1 MNMQPT
7 SLEAFQRTVAIAL
20 MVLGTLHVPLLVT
33 IAWLRDADLALV
45 TATAILLAGLP
56 VLLFALNRPIISV
69 AFALALTLV
78 GQTSLLVYV
87 MRGHPWQIEM
97 HFYYFAVL
105 AMLSG
110 FCGWRTILF
119 AAGLIA
125 SEHIVFNFLLPQAIF
140 PESGDV
146 ARVLVH
152 AVIVIIE
159 TVMLIGIGLTIRRAF
174 EEAEDARRAAELS
187 TAEMRRLADVRETSL
202 GQTTQRAERTRALLE
217 RFETEMAASIGSL
230 QSSAKALL
238 DNASALDA
246 SATRTSAQ
254 VATVSTVSEVTA
266 RKVEM
271 AAQGGEE
278 LARTIGEV
286 GASAAQSS
294 QLALQAVNDVEK
306 TDATINEMASVAA
319 EISKVTG
326 LISGIAA
333 QTNLLALNA
342 TIESARAGEAGRGFS
357 VVAQE
362 VKALSNQ
369 TAKAT
374 QEIAMRIAAMQDAT
388 AKAVS
393 AMRQISARIRELGGV
408 ATGIASAVEEQAAAT
423 REISAN
429 VASAAT
435 GVGHVENSMTEIE
448 LLAQTNSTSAVLVS
462 EAANA
467 VAKQTHTIGSRIRT
481 FASDIELIRA
491 SA

>member
-1 MNMQPT
+1 MQLT
-7 SLEAFQRTVAIAL
+7 SLEAFQRTVAVAL
-20 MVLGTLHVPLLVT
+20 TILGVLHIPLLVT
-33 IAWLRDADLALV
+33 IAWLRDMDFALV
-45 TATAILLAGLP
+45 TATAILLGGLP
-56 VLLFALNRPIISV
+56 VLLFALKRPTLSI

-78 GQTSLLVYV
+78 GQTSLLVFV

-125 SEHIVFNFLLPQAIF
+125 CEHIVFNFLLPQAIF
-140 PESGDV
+140 PGESDI

-152 AVIVIIE
+152 AAIVIVE
-159 TVMLIGIGLTIRRAF
+159 TVMLIGIGLTIRKAF

-187 TAEMRRLADVRETSL
+187 TAELQRLSDVRETTL
-202 GQTTQRAERTRALLE
+202 GETTQRAERTRAVLE
-217 RFETEMAASIGSL
+217 RFETEMATSIESL
-230 QSSAKALL
+230 QTSAKALL

-246 SATRTSAQ
+246 SATKTSAQ

-271 AAQGGEE
+271 AAHGGEE

-294 QLALQAVNDVEK
+294 QLALAAVADVEK
-306 TDATINEMASVAA
+306 TDTTINEMAAVAM

-342 TIESARAGEAGRGFS
+342 TIEAARAGEAGRGFS

-388 AKAVS
+388 AKAVA

-435 GVGHVENSMTEIE
+435 GVGHVENSITEIE

-462 EAANA
+462 EAADA
-467 VAKQTHTIGSRIRT
+467 VANQTRTIGTRIRT
-481 FASDIELIRA
+481 FANDIERIRA
-491 SA
+491 HA

>member
-1 MNMQPT
+1 MTMQPT
-7 SLEAFQRTVAIAL
+7 SLQAFQRTVAIAL
-20 MVLGTLHVPLLVT
+20 MILGVVHVPLLVT
-33 IAWLRDADLALV
+33 IAWLRGADLALV
-45 TATAILLAGLP
+45 TATAVLLAGLP
-56 VLLFALNRPIISV
+56 VLLFALGRPTISV

-125 SEHIVFNFLLPQAIF
+125 VEHILFNFLLPQALF
-140 PESGDV
+140 PDQGDIG
-146 ARVLVH
+146 RVMVH
-152 AVIVIIE
+152 AAIVIVE
-159 TVMLIGIGLTIRRAF
+159 AAMLLFIGSTIRSAF
-174 EEAEDARRAAELS
+174 EQAEATRRTAELSAAELERL
-187 TAEMRRLADVRETSL
+187 AEMRETTL
-202 GQTTQRAERTRALLE
+202 GETTQRAERTRTLLE

-230 QSSAKALL
+230 QDAAKALL

-246 SATRTSAQ
+246 SATRTSEQ
-254 VATVSTVSEVTA
+254 VATVSTVSEATA

-271 AAQGGEE
+271 AAHGGEE

-294 QLALQAVNDVEK
+294 QLALQVVDDVER

-388 AKAVS
+388 AKAVA

-429 VASAAT
+429 VASAAS
-435 GVGHVENSMTEIE
+435 GVGHVENSMTQIE

-467 VAKQTHTIGSRIRT
+467 VANQTHTIGSRIRT
-481 FASDIELIRA
+481 FANDIELIRA
-491 SA
+491 GA